1 MSRRLKVAM
10 MLQPGADGTAAGTR
24 EQARYAEQLGLDG
37 IFVGDHLKPAGPYPE
52 SMVVL
57 AAAAAVTERIHV
69 GFGVMVLALRDPAW
83 AAKQL
88 ATLQHVSGGR
98 VVRGVGTGGV
108 MHGTE
113 AWEAVGVPY
122 AERGRRTDEALALLP
137 GLIRSETVELPSG
150 ASITLSPGADVPPI
164 LIGGNSPAALRRAV
178 RHGAGWFSS
187 VTTPQRVADGDPPTT
202 RHRPDRRRL
211 HRPARR
217 RHDRPTHRQPRHP
230 GRGGRR
236 RSDHGHTDAGRRAVR
251 GRRRRDMA
259 RPHRDRRRLAR
270 PMGADRRS
278 RHAVRLTTDGL
289 VALGTAREPPSIEL
303 IKGSTTIV
311 ELLRMFPGGEAAA
324 PMSRLSLPC
333 AHCGGAF
340 NEPLT
345 MAAKR
350 HKRDARAMLEAF
362 RALQRGGPSDD
373 EVARAAQRVSP

>member
-1 MSRRLKVAM
+1 

-122 AERGRRTDEALALLP
+122 AERGRRTDEALVLLP

-187 VTTPQRVADGDPPTT
+187 VTTPQRVVDGA
-202 RHRPDRRRL
+202 RRL
-211 HRPARR
+211 PDTA
-217 RHDRPTHRQPRHP
+217 QIAV
-230 GRGGRR
+230 GCIALL
-236 RSDHGHTDAGRRAVR
+236 DA
-251 GRRRRDMA
+251 D
-259 RPHRDRRRLAR
+259 
-270 PMGADRRS
+270 
-278 RHAVRLTTDGL
+278 TTDPRIDAF
-289 VALGTAREPPSIEL
+289 VAALTDSHGIPAE
-303 IKGSTTIV
+303 
-311 ELLRMFPGGEAAA
+311 EAAA
-324 PMSRLSLPC
+324 VPITGTPTQAAERF
-333 AHCGGAF
+333 AADAGATWLV
-340 NEPLT
+340 LT
-345 MAAKR
+345 AIGDDWHAQWELIAEAATLL
-350 HKRDARAMLEAF
+350 D
-362 RALQRGGPSDD
+362 
-373 EVARAAQRVSP
+373 

>member
-1 MSRRLKVAM
+1 MSRRLKVAV

-69 GFGVMVLALRDPAW
+69 GVGVMVLALRDPAW

-98 VVRGVGTGGV
+98 VVLGVGTGGV

-137 GLIRSETVELPSG
+137 GLIRGETVELPSG

-187 VTTPQRVADGDPPTT
+187 VTTPQRIADGA
-202 RHRPDRRRL
+202 RQLPDTAQIAVGCIAL
-211 HRPARR
+211 L
-217 RHDRPTHRQPRHP
+217 
-230 GRGGRR
+230 
-236 RSDHGHTDAGRRAVR
+236 DA
-251 GRRRRDMA
+251 D
-259 RPHRDRRRLAR
+259 
-270 PMGADRRS
+270 
-278 RHAVRLTTDGL
+278 TTDPRIDAF
-289 VALGTAREPPSIEL
+289 VAALTDSHGIPAE
-303 IKGSTTIV
+303 
-311 ELLRMFPGGEAAA
+311 EAADV
-324 PMSRLSLPC
+324 PITGTPTQ
-333 AHCGGAF
+333 G
-340 NEPLT
+340 
-345 MAAKR
+345 
-350 HKRDARAMLEAF
+350 
-362 RALQRGGPSDD
+362 
-373 EVARAAQRVSP
+373 

>member
-1 MSRRLKVAM
+1 MSRRLKVAV

-57 AAAAAVTERIHV
+57 AAAAAVTKRIHV
-69 GFGVMVLALRDPAW
+69 GVGVMVLALRDPAW

-98 VVRGVGTGGV
+98 VVLGVGTGGV

-137 GLIRSETVELPSG
+137 GLIRGETVELPSG

-187 VTTPQRVADGDPPTT
+187 VTTPQRVADGARRLPDTAQIAVGCIALLDADTTDPRSTRSSPRSPTATASRPRRPPTF
-202 RHRPDRRRL
+202 RSPAHRRRPPSSS
-211 HRPARR
+211 RPTPTPAR
-217 RHDRPTHRQPRHP
+217 HGSSSPR
-230 GRGGRR
+230 
-236 RSDHGHTDAGRRAVR
+236 SA
-251 GRRRRDMA
+251 
-259 RPHRDRRRLAR
+259 
-270 PMGADRRS
+270 
-278 RHAVRLTTDGL
+278 TT
-289 VALGTAREPPSIEL
+289 GTPN
-303 IKGSTTIV
+303 GS
-311 ELLRMFPGGEAAA
+311 
-324 PMSRLSLPC
+324 
-333 AHCGGAF
+333 
-340 NEPLT
+340 
-345 MAAKR
+345 
-350 HKRDARAMLEAF
+350 
-362 RALQRGGPSDD
+362 
-373 EVARAAQRVSP
+373 